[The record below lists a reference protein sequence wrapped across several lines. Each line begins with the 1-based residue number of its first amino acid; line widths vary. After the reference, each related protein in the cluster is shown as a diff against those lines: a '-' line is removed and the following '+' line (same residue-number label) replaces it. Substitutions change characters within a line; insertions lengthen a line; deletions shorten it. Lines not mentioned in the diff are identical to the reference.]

1 MALGEKLKQARLAA
15 GLSQRQLCGDTITR
29 NMLSQIENG
38 SARPS
43 METLRYLAG
52 RLGKPMSFF
61 LEEDMLES
69 INQTLL
75 GKIRDA
81 YFREDWETA
90 FQELENCARS
100 DLFADKERQLLVRL
114 TVLEMGAQAREQ
126 GRRTYG
132 IRLLEEIGPIRD
144 GYCPAEL
151 ERRRL
156 LELAEL
162 RQEGISEIV
171 RQLPNIDQEL
181 LLRAQGAIEEGRFD
195 RGCHLLDAV
204 GDQSSPRWNYLRGH
218 VHVAHGQYR
227 QAAECYHRAEHAM
240 PERTAPC
247 LERCYRELGD
257 YKQAYEYACRQ
268 RQAATETVAPQAETG
283 FPEAPENRQSE
294 R

>member
-1 MALGEKLKQARLAA
+1 MALGEKLKQTRLEA

-43 METLRYLAG
+43 VETLRYLAG
-52 RLGKPMSFF
+52 RLGKPVSFF
-61 LEEDMLES
+61 LDEDMPESTNQYSLEKFR
-69 INQTLL
+69 N
-75 GKIRDA
+75 A

-90 FQELENCARS
+90 FRELENCTHS
-100 DLFADKERQLLVRL
+100 DLSGDKERQLLVRL

-126 GRRTYG
+126 GRQTYG

-162 RQEGISEIV
+162 QREGISEIV
-171 RQLPNIDQEL
+171 RQLPNIDQDL
-181 LLRAQGAIEEGRFD
+181 LLRAQAAIEEGRLD
-195 RGCHLLDAV
+195 RGSHLLDAV

-218 VHVAHGQYR
+218 VYAAHGQYR
-227 QAAECYHRAEHAM
+227 QAADCYHRAEHAM

-268 RQAATETVAPQAETG
+268 RQAATETAAPQAETE
-283 FPEAPENRQSE
+283 FPADPESRRSG